1 MVPTVASLIAS
12 AIIDDAVPSNFT
24 LGAELEVFVR
34 CQDAERFIEEV
45 RGDDPEAADKL
56 MIEERELEGARLN

>member
-45 RGDDPEAADKL
+45 RAT
-56 MIEERELEGARLN
+56 IQRLRTS